1 MNRTGNILL
10 VGPFSEIRERV
21 AEFSSGMFASLMML
35 ESISRLEAAELEHK
49 IACDGEDEAKRQET
63 ERTLRA
69 CETTVQI
76 TIALLDGG
84 SDGEEMSQ

>member
-10 VGPFSEIRERV
+10 VGPFSEIDERME
-21 AEFSSGMFASLMML
+21 EFTSGMFASLMMM
-35 ESISRLEAAELEHK
+35 ESISRLEAAELQYK
-49 IACDGEDEAKRQET
+49 LACDGEDEVKRQET

-76 TIALLDGG
+76 TIGLLDV
-84 SDGEEMSQ
+84 GEEMSQ